1 MPRSAGSET
10 SEKSSSEFSAKL
22 SKSSSLQKQSAV
34 VCTEVFDEH
43 SSPTEDGKY
52 LYVITT
58 GCPDADCKKLFGI
71 ERDNAS
77 SQFIRVTFNLNDQ
90 EFHKIALSSIYS
102 KTFLLYNY
110 AKIM

>member
-10 SEKSSSEFSAKL
+10 SEKSSSEFSAKA

-52 LYVITT
+52 
-58 GCPDADCKKLFGI
+58 A
-71 ERDNAS
+71 
-77 SQFIRVTFNLNDQ
+77 
-90 EFHKIALSSIYS
+90 
-102 KTFLLYNY
+102 
-110 AKIM
+110 

>member
-10 SEKSSSEFSAKL
+10 SEKSSSEFSAKV

-52 LYVITT
+52 ILKSGFLKNVQ
-58 GCPDADCKKLFGI
+58 GAD
-71 ERDNAS
+71 S
-77 SQFIRVTFNLNDQ
+77 
-90 EFHKIALSSIYS
+90 
-102 KTFLLYNY
+102 
-110 AKIM
+110 

>member
-52 LYVITT
+52 VFVYVITT
-58 GCPDADCKKLFGI
+58 RCPDADCKKLFGI

-77 SQFIRVTFNLNDQ
+77 SQ
-90 EFHKIALSSIYS
+90 AIY
-102 KTFLLYNY
+102 
-110 AKIM
+110 

>member
-22 SKSSSLQKQSAV
+22 SLQKQSAV

-52 LYVITT
+52 VYVITT
-58 GCPDADCKKLFGI
+58 GCQDEDCKKLFGI

-102 KTFLLYNY
+102 KTFLLYN
-110 AKIM
+110 